1 MRTMFIGGNW
11 KMNLNARKSCELV
24 DELGSEKG
32 NVEDVDVAVF
42 PPVVYVSEVANRLEG
57 TNIGVGGQNMY
68 PENEGAFTGQV
79 APPMLLDVGCRYVI
93 VGHSEPRH
101 VMGETDEFINRK
113 MRKALEVG
121 LEPILC
127 VGEKLE
133 QRKEGNAQSV
143 VERQV
148 REGLEGV
155 PESQMETV
163 TIAYEPVWAI
173 GTGESATPEQADEM
187 HREVR
192 DIIADLYSD
201 NVAQN
206 IVIQYGGSVK
216 PHNAQDLLERDNI
229 DGALVGGASQQAET
243 FLPIIQTALELS
255 G

>member
-1 MRTMFIGGNW
+1 
-11 KMNLNARKSCELV
+11 MNLNARKSCELV
-24 DELGSEKG
+24 DELGSERG
-32 NVEDVDVAVF
+32 DVEDVDVAVF
-42 PPVVYVSEVANRLEG
+42 PPFVYTAEVADRLEG
-57 TNIGVGGQNMY
+57 TNISVGGQNMY
-68 PENEGAFTGQV
+68 PENEGAFTGQI

-113 MRKALEVG
+113 MRKALEIG

-155 PESQMETV
+155 AESQMDTV

-192 DIIADLYSD
+192 DIISDLYSD
-201 NVAQN
+201 EVAQN

-216 PHNAQDLLERDNI
+216 PHNARDLLERDNI